1 MLVTLRLAGQL
12 IETRVRANA
21 TAALQAIE
29 ALAPESA
36 RRVDEDQAVPI
47 AALATGDRIIVDA
60 GAEVTIDG
68 VIERGESLVD
78 RALVTGESG
87 GCRVGTDDRVP
98 AGPRNLERRTL
109 DHVYCVAGDRGV
121 TRQGGRV

>member
-60 GAEVTIDG
+60 GAVVTIDG

-78 RALVTGESG
+78 RALVTGASG
-87 GCRVGTDDRVP
+87 GRSEERRVGKECVSRCRCRWVP
-98 AGPRNLERRTL
+98 GT
-109 DHVYCVAGDRGV
+109 
-121 TRQGGRV
+121 

>member
-36 RRVDEDQAVPI
+36 RRVAEAQAVPI
-47 AALATGDRIIVDA
+47 AALATGDRIIVDS
-60 GAEVTIDG
+60 GAVVTIDG
-68 VIERGESLVD
+68 VIERGDSLVA
-78 RALVTGESG
+78 RALLAGE
-87 GCRVGTDDRVP
+87 C
-98 AGPRNLERRTL
+98 
-109 DHVYCVAGDRGV
+109 GDRESVGSGKSV
-121 TRQGGRV
+121 SVRV

>member
-47 AALATGDRIIVDA
+47 AALATGDRILVDA
-60 GAEVTIDG
+60 GAVVPIDG
-68 VIERGESLVD
+68 VIDRAARLVARARLPGESGRLLRGESCGRREWQSV
-78 RALVTGESG
+78 ESTCVG
-87 GCRVGTDDRVP
+87 G
-98 AGPRNLERRTL
+98 
-109 DHVYCVAGDRGV
+109 
-121 TRQGGRV
+121 